1 MSDVDRDVLP
11 GARRL
16 ERIREELGAPIRSSP
31 IGALA
36 LVGVEVGAAGHG
48 AVPMMD

>member
-16 ERIREELGAPIRSSP
+16 ERIREELARGERPYNMKTIIQFDEEPDA
-31 IGALA
+31 
-36 LVGVEVGAAGHG
+36 
-48 AVPMMD
+48 